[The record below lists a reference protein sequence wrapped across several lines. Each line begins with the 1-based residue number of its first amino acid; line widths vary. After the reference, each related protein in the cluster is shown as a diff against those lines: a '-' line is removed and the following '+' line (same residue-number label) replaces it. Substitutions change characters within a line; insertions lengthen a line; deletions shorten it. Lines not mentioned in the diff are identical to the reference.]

1 MQKTKTMNTIIGT
14 NHQALNIAQ
23 ARNKVAEQC
32 YFQAVAL
39 VSDFCTITDEAL
51 FRSSFTGY
59 VRAFIKKDKFLSLI
73 DVSSV
78 VNLKGLG
85 FLEQRY
91 KEYKVETDP
100 KNFNYII
107 TKPEQQ
113 KALDYAT
120 ALSKLLNEHP
130 QITELKHQLRNSE
143 IPLLSNASEGFS
155 VNLGAICL
163 L

>member
-39 VSDFCTITDEAL
+39 VSDFCPITDEAL

-59 VRAFIKKDKFLSLI
+59 VKAFIKKDKFLSLI
-73 DVSSV
+73 DISSI
-78 VNLKGLG
+78 VNLKGLV

-91 KEYKVETDP
+91 REYKTDTDP
-100 KNFNYII
+100 NNFNYII

-113 KALDYAT
+113 KAFDYAT
-120 ALSKLLNEHP
+120 ALCKLLNEHP
-130 QITELKHQLRNSE
+130 QKNQLRNSE

-155 VNLGAICL
+155 VNIGAICL

>member
-23 ARNKVAEQC
+23 AKNKVAEQC
-32 YFQAVAL
+32 YFQAL
-39 VSDFCTITDEAL
+39 VLISEFCTITDEAL
-51 FRSSFTGY
+51 FRSSFTAY
-59 VRAFIKKDKFLSLI
+59 VSAFIKKDKYLSLI
-73 DVSSV
+73 DINSV
-78 VNLKGLG
+78 VNLKGLQI
-85 FLEQRY
+85 LEQRY

-100 KNFNYII
+100 KYFSYVI

-113 KALDYAT
+113 ITLDYAT

-143 IPLLSNASEGFS
+143 IPLLSNTSEGFG
-155 VNLGAICL
+155 VNLEAICSL
-163 L
+163 

>member
-14 NHQALNIAQ
+14 NHHALNIAE

-32 YFQAVAL
+32 YFQAEAL
-39 VSDFCTITDEAL
+39 VSEFCPITDEAL
-51 FRSSFTGY
+51 FRSSFTAY

-73 DVSSV
+73 DINSIF
-78 VNLKGLG
+78 NLKSLQ

-91 KEYKVETDP
+91 REYKVDTDP
-100 KNFNYII
+100 KNYNYIA
-107 TKPEQQ
+107 TKPEQLI
-113 KALDYAT
+113 ALDYAT

-130 QITELKHQLRNSE
+130 QITELKHQLRNSS
-143 IPLLSNASEGFS
+143 IPLLINTSKGFS
-155 VNLGAICL
+155 ADIGAICL